1 MNKIRKY
8 ENTFNSHTK
17 LLREIILA
25 SYGIFYF
32 LNLILIINFLF
43 SFDLST
49 AGIDYWPFLM
59 VGIFISISIRISIN
73 DQSLKKQQILV
84 SFGFDISPLPLTS
97 LTLPKSNYFNLLRSF
112 NAAYLILTAHRIEA
126 GHKIV
131 FCNATKWISSLLPS

>member
-49 AGIDYWPFLM
+49 AGIDYWPF
-59 VGIFISISIRISIN
+59 
-73 DQSLKKQQILV
+73 
-84 SFGFDISPLPLTS
+84 
-97 LTLPKSNYFNLLRSF
+97 
-112 NAAYLILTAHRIEA
+112 
-126 GHKIV
+126 
-131 FCNATKWISSLLPS
+131 